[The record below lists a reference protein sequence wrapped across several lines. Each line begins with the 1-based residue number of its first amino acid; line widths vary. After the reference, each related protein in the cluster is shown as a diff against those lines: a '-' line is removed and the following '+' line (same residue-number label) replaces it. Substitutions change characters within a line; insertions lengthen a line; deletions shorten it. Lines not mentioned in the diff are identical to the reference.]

1 MQHSRM
7 LPVFVLLA
15 ASAPLGRA
23 AGAGSSPLSK
33 VVELLDSLAAKI
45 TKEGEAE
52 AAAYKEYV
60 EWCDDA
66 STQKGFEI
74 KTATAAKAKLEAQ
87 IGKASGDAAASASK
101 IEELAASIAADEADL
116 KSATTVRTKEAEDFS
131 ASEAELTDVT
141 ETLGRAIGMLER
153 EMAKNPAAFAQVDAS
168 SLDGLLKTLGA
179 VADAAAFAA
188 ADKQKLLAL
197 LQSRQAADA
206 DDEELGA
213 PAAAVYKTHGTGI
226 LDVLE
231 DLKEKAEEQL
241 SDLRKA
247 ETNGKHN
254 YNMLSQSLSDS
265 IKADTKDLED
275 ERAAK
280 AASEEAKATAEGDLA
295 VTTKALAD
303 AKSTLEAANT
313 NCMQLAADHEA
324 TVKGRA
330 DELKAIAEAK
340 KALEESTAGAASQAY
355 SLLQLQRAG
364 AGLRSR
370 ADLAGAEALALVKRL
385 AREHHSAALAQLAS
399 RISAVMRLGGAA
411 GEDPFAKV
419 KGLISELISKLEAE
433 AGAEATEKAY
443 CDDQMSKTEEKKGEL
458 EEDISKLTAKIDK
471 ATAKSAGLKED
482 VKELQGELAAL
493 AKQQAEMDKMRQ
505 DGHAAYLQAKADLEA
520 GLEGVRKALGVL
532 REYYGA
538 GAALLQGGG
547 GLGAAMRQPAAPE
560 LHAKAA
566 GAGASIIGLL
576 EVVESDFAK
585 ALAAEETEEDDAA
598 AEYEK
603 TTQANRVTE
612 TLKSQDV
619 AYKTQAFKG
628 LDKSVAALSA
638 DRETAAAEQ
647 SAVLEYYARLKA
659 RCIAR
664 PEAYEARRQRRA
676 AEIQGLKEAL
686 AVLEDE
692 TAFVQRR
699 KRGARGKFLGV
710 PGA

>member
-1 MQHSRM
+1 MQR
-7 LPVFVLLA
+7 LCLVPALVLLA
-15 ASAPLGRA
+15 ATAPPAAA
-23 AGAGSSPLSK
+23 AGAGANPLSR

-45 TKEGEAE
+45 AKEGEAE
-52 AAAYKEYV
+52 LAAYKEYV

-74 KTATAAKAKLEAQ
+74 KTATAEKEKLEAS
-87 IGKASGDAAASASK
+87 IGKASGDAAASAAK
-101 IEELAASIAADEADL
+101 IEDLAASIAADEADL
-116 KSATTVRTKEAEDFS
+116 KSATTVRAKEAADFG
-131 ASEAELTDVT
+131 ASEAELVDVI
-141 ETLGRAIGMLER
+141 ETLGRAVAILER

-168 SLDGLLKTLGA
+168 SLGGLLQSLGA
-179 VADAAAFAA
+179 VVDAAAFPAA
-188 ADKQKLLAL
+188 EKQKLLAL
-197 LQSRQAADA
+197 VQSRQAADA
-206 DDEELGA
+206 DEEELGA
-213 PAAAVYKTHGTGI
+213 PAAAVYKTHSTGI

-241 SDLRKA
+241 SELRKA

-254 YNMLSQSLSDS
+254 YEMLKQSLEDS
-265 IKADTKDLED
+265 IKADTKDMDD
-275 ERAAK
+275 EKAAK
-280 AASEEAKATAEGDLA
+280 AASEEAKASSEGSLA

-303 AKSTLEAANT
+303 AKSTLEAANA
-313 NCMQLAADHEA
+313 NCMQVAADHEA
-324 TVKGRA
+324 TVQGRTA
-330 DELKAIAEAK
+330 ELAAIKEAK
-340 KALEESTAGAASQAY
+340 KVLEASTAGAVGQAY

-364 AGLRSR
+364 AQLRSR
-370 ADLAGAEALALVKRL
+370 ADLAGAEVLTLVKRL
-385 AREHHSAALAQLAS
+385 AKEHHSAALAQLAS

-433 AGAEATEKAY
+433 AGEEATEKAY
-443 CDDQMSKTEEKKGEL
+443 CDDQMAKTEEKKSEL
-458 EEDISKLTAKIDK
+458 EEDISKLTAKIDT
-471 ATAKSAGLKED
+471 ATAKSAGLKGD
-482 VKELQGELAAL
+482 VKELQAELAAL

-505 DGHAAYLQAKADLEA
+505 DGHAAFVQAKADLEA

-566 GAGASIIGLL
+566 GAGSSIIGLL

-598 AEYEK
+598 AAYEK
-603 TTQANRVTE
+603 TTQENKVTE

-619 AYKTQAFKG
+619 AYKTQGFKA
-628 LDKSVAALSA
+628 LDKSVAELSA
-638 DRETAAAEQ
+638 DRETADTEL
-647 SAVLEYYARLKA
+647 SAVLEYYAKIKA
-659 RCIAR
+659 RCIAK
-664 PEAYEARRQRRA
+664 PETYEARRQRRQ

-686 AVLEDE
+686 AILEDE

-699 KRGARGKFLGV
+699 RKGVRGAFLGARA
-710 PGA
+710 P